1 MVDNIFQ
8 VIIIGLLAFVLIFGV
23 GFILNMLLKT
33 TWFPIY
39 AYIVLII
46 GVLIYFEWGSE
57 NWLQS
62 IASYGAIDWLAVI
75 AGLAGAYVSGLTIR
89 TLRQK
94 GYKMF

>member
-46 GVLIYFEWGSE
+46 GVLIYFEWGSG